1 MKTIL
6 SLLIVAVTTVGC
18 AQTFLTTPEWEV
30 TLKVMDEA
38 GQPIADAQ
46 ASVGY
51 VKPNS
56 GDQAASIDGKTDTN
70 GLFTASGRSY
80 SRLYLNVKK
89 TDYYSA
95 GKIYDIYVTDKPRYE
110 PWDPTITLVL
120 KKIGNPI
127 PMSAKREE
135 MKLQN
140 EDEPMGFDL
149 MAGDWVT
156 PLGKG
161 FHTDVFF
168 MVHRKIISQREY
180 DCTLTVTFPNKGD
193 GITVAPSE
201 AEADGTFKLM
211 RTAAESGYQPELD
224 LHYSNTNQPPGVFG
238 YFIRVRTV
246 LDDDGKVKSALYG
259 KIPGGFRFFAGTK
272 APKAGMAFTYYLN
285 PTPNDR
291 NVEFNPKMNLIK
303 DLKFDEEVKT
313 P

>member
-1 MKTIL
+1 
-6 SLLIVAVTTVGC
+6 
-18 AQTFLTTPEWEV
+18 
-30 TLKVMDEA
+30 LKVMDEA